1 MSSSAKRALKVLEL
15 VASGGRPMG
24 VTEIAR
30 LLDASAGTVFR
41 TLDALQKSS
50 YADRYLHSSRY
61 VLGPASSRLRHSLF
75 AGFKIRDAAL
85 PFLRQAASSMGET
98 ASLIV
103 PLGWYGVRI
112 ASARGSN
119 EVTNAPPLGV
129 IGPLAGHHASRAI
142 LGHFCAARQDAYF
155 AWARTQQEAGQG
167 VDYDVV
173 RNEIAAVANRGF
185 ATDEKALAVPICS
198 EGEAIASL
206 AIEGPVYHGVTR
218 ARDAL
223 AQCREIVREIEAIV
237 AARPLLFTNPF
248 AHIDPA
254 TIALREKTG
263 GAKKMAMARGV
274 GR

>member
-24 VTEIAR
+24 VTELAR

-85 PFLRQAASSMGET
+85 PFLRQAASSLGET

-103 PLGWYGVRI
+103 PLGWYGVRS

-129 IGPLAGHHASRAI
+129 VGPLGGHYACRAI
-142 LGHFCAARQDAYF
+142 LAHFSSARQDAYF
-155 AWARTQQEAGQG
+155 AWAG
-167 VDYDVV
+167 VKNMSVA
-173 RNEIAAVANRGF
+173 RCEIAAVARNGF
-185 ATDEKALAVPICS
+185 ANEEKALALPIRS

-206 AIEGPVYHGVTR
+206 AIEGPIYHGVAR
-218 ARDAL
+218 GRDA
-223 AQCREIVREIEAIV
+223 
-237 AARPLLFTNPF
+237 
-248 AHIDPA
+248 
-254 TIALREKTG
+254 
-263 GAKKMAMARGV
+263 
-274 GR
+274 

>member
-85 PFLRQAASSMGET
+85 PFLRQAASTMGET

-129 IGPLAGHHASRAI
+129 VGPLGGHYASRAI
-142 LGHFCAARQDAYF
+142 LPHFCAARQDAYF
-155 AWARTQQEAGQG
+155 AWARTQEKIPLPLREGVGGRGKAADQG
-167 VDYDVV
+167 HRLEVT
-173 RNEIAAVANRGF
+173 RGEIAAVARNGF
-185 ATDEKALAVPICS
+185 AAEEKALALPIRS

-206 AIEGPVYHGVTR
+206 AI
-218 ARDAL
+218 
-223 AQCREIVREIEAIV
+223 
-237 AARPLLFTNPF
+237 
-248 AHIDPA
+248 
-254 TIALREKTG
+254 
-263 GAKKMAMARGV
+263 
-274 GR
+274 